1 MPKIQGIELSEDE
14 ELMALEDFID
24 EDEIMESNLTLEE
37 KLEALENKN
46 KIYENILYSG
56 LEKKR

>member
-1 MPKIQGIELSEDE
+1 MPKILGIELSEDE
-14 ELMALEDFID
+14 ELMACDMGLEDFID

-46 KIYENILYSG
+46 KNS
-56 LEKKR
+56 

>member
-46 KIYENILYSG
+46 KNS
-56 LEKKR
+56 